1 MRLLNIFGAAT
12 ILLIS
17 CGTGNSAQN
26 PQTTTTTTTT
36 TTTPHAPANYDRS
49 LSTKEVIDTVI
60 IKSDATQTYALYLP
74 SNYTPDKSF
83 PCIYFFDAH
92 ARGALPVALYKS
104 LAEQYGFV
112 LIGSNV
118 SRNGMQWSQ
127 TNEIVKALMDD
138 SRTRINIDPKR
149 IYTSG
154 FSGGSRVASTIAIIN
169 GGVAGV
175 IGCGAGFPGPA
186 DQVQNKFDYFGM
198 AGVYDFNLPEMQQLD
213 AALRQK
219 GFTHQLLTFKGK
231 HDWPPVADM
240 QTAMLW
246 IQACAMKEG
255 TQPANTGLVNALKA
269 SDDNRMNTGAQS
281 LPDEK
286 ALQEE
291 AATEQQFQQQF
302 TSLDVAAWTKK
313 IHQLQQQAKTAKPLQ
328 KAQMYQRL
336 INYLGFVCYMNS
348 SHAINSGDFTN
359 AENYLKI
366 FGLAD
371 PENPDVDYLTAQC
384 YMKKGDTNKAISA
397 LQSAVKAGY
406 NDVPQITTD
415 PAFIN
420 LFGDAAFKE
429 LIVSVRKNIFFGVN

>member
-1 MRLLNIFGAAT
+1 MRLLTIFSAT
-12 ILLIS
+12 ALFLIS
-17 CGTGNSAQN
+17 CGTGNNAQSSQN
-26 PQTTTTTTTT
+26 ATTTVK
-36 TTTPHAPANYDRS
+36 PSAPANYDRS
-49 LSTKEVIDTVI
+49 LSTKKVIDSVI
-60 IKSDATQTYALYLP
+60 VKSDATQTYALYLP

-92 ARGALPVALYKS
+92 ARGARPVALYKS

-118 SRNGMQWSQ
+118 SRNGMQWQQ
-127 TNEIVKALMDD
+127 TNDIVKALMDD
-138 SRTRINIDPKR
+138 SQARIKIDPKR

-154 FSGGSRVASTIAIIN
+154 FSGGSRVASTIAIAN
-169 GGVAGV
+169 GGIAGV

-198 AGVYDFNLPEMQQLD
+198 VGVYDFNLPEMQQLD
-213 AALRQK
+213 RALQQK
-219 GFTHQLLTFKGK
+219 GFTHQLLTFNGK

-240 QTAMLW
+240 QTAMQW
-246 IQACAMKEG
+246 IQVCAMKEG
-255 TQPANTGLVNALKA
+255 IQPANTGLINAMK
-269 SDDNRMNTGAQS
+269 TGEVF

-286 ALQEE
+286 ILQEE

-302 TSLDVAAWTKK
+302 TSLDLAAWTKK
-313 IHQLQQQAKTAKPLQ
+313 IHQLQHQAKTAKPLQ

-336 INYLGFVCYMNS
+336 INYLGFVCYMNA
-348 SHAINSGDFTN
+348 SHAINSSDFTN

-366 FGLAD
+366 FRIAD
-371 PENPDVDYLTAQC
+371 PQNPDVDYLTAQC
-384 YMKKGDTNKAISA
+384 YMKKGDTNSAISA

-415 PAFIN
+415 PMFLSLLDNASFNEVIKN
-420 LFGDAAFKE
+420 
-429 LIVSVRKNIFFGVN
+429 VRKNVTK

>member
-1 MRLLNIFGAAT
+1 MKLLPFLLAAN
-12 ILLIS
+12 LLFFIS
-17 CGTGNSAQN
+17 CGSGNS
-26 PQTTTTTTTT
+26 PQSAENAKTAV
-36 TTTPHAPANYDRS
+36 PAPANYDKS
-49 LSTKEVIDTVI
+49 LPTRKVIDTITV
-60 IKSDATQTYALYLP
+60 KSDATQTYALYLP

-92 ARGALPVALYKS
+92 ARGALPVSLYQS

-118 SRNGMQWSQ
+118 SRNGMQWQQ
-127 TNEIVKALMDD
+127 TNDIINALMDD
-138 SRTRINIDPKR
+138 SRACINIDPKR

-154 FSGGSRVASTIAIIN
+154 FSGGSRVASTIAITS
-169 GGVAGV
+169 GGIAGV

-198 AGVYDFNLPEMQQLD
+198 VGIYDFNLPEMQQLD
-213 AALRQK
+213 RALQQK
-219 GFTHQLLTFKGK
+219 GLTHQLLTFKGK

-246 IQACAMKEG
+246 IQVNAMKKG
-255 TQPANTGLVNALKA
+255 LLPTNNDLVNALKA
-269 SDDNRMNTGAQS
+269 IDDNLINTGAQS

-286 ALQEE
+286 ILQEE

-302 TSLDVAAWTKK
+302 TSLDLAAWTKK
-313 IHQLQQQAKTAKPLQ
+313 IHELQQQVKTAKPLQ

-366 FGLAD
+366 FRIAD
-371 PENPDVDYLTAQC
+371 PLNPDVDYLTAQY

-415 PAFIN
+415 PMFLN
-420 LFGDAAFKE
+420 LFSNTAFKE
-429 LIVSVRKNIFFGVN
+429 VIKNVRKNVTK